1 MMLHPR
7 DILIAGTPAVASITL
22 SQVNQVVG
30 LVASVLGICYLLWKW
45 RREACK

>member
-45 RREACK
+45 RREANK